1 MKKDTNSKPKIRFA
15 FSVIIPEEIGSP
27 ITMEETTID
36 GNRFSLKQPG
46 TMFEIYRAICE
57 LKAIFESRMAG
68 NAVMTQLGQAQSKA
82 QQNQESKVILD
93 AVNKGTKP
101 PIIIKH

>member
-1 MKKDTNSKPKIRFA
+1 MSKTNSKPKIRFA

-27 ITMEETTID
+27 ITVEETSID

-68 NAVMTQLGQAQSKA
+68 NAVMTQLGKA
-82 QQNQESKVILD
+82 QAKAEQNAESDQILD
-93 AVNKGTKP
+93 AVNKGKEP
-101 PIIIKH
+101 PIIITH

>member
-1 MKKDTNSKPKIRFA
+1 MKKDNSKPKIRFA

-27 ITMEETTID
+27 VELEETIID
-36 GNRFSLKQPG
+36 GNRFSLKKPG

-57 LKAIFESRMAG
+57 LKALFESRMAG
-68 NAVMTQLGQAQSKA
+68 NAMMNQMAQAQSKA
-82 QQNQESKVILD
+82 QQNEESNRILN